1 MPKIN
6 LATVTSPLNST
17 EFQRQINENFTKVSE
32 SLDKQ
37 LQRESQNGV
46 VNYMED
52 VIDMGSNRII
62 NLAKAV
68 DPTDAMRKKE
78 FDEAAGNIEQWAEE
92 AKTSAANAKISETN
106 AEAAKVIAVSAA
118 NSAEDHEEDCQTI
131 LDSVET
137 LKEEIITNPSV
148 ETVAES
154 ITDVNIVAGRIDD
167 VSLVAENV
175 ETVVDAKNKVID
187 LATRI
192 SFGNLGDVQATTSL
206 VAPKGCE
213 FLDGHVITKE
223 AYPQAFI
230 ALEEGRLPSR
240 SKAEYKAAAGT
251 VSGLDFSVID
261 TSNFGGRYTVR
272 SNNTKADIIFN
283 LEQGFHGYVD
293 LGIKVPNNTTHY
305 ELAIGGLD
313 FNKNVARG
321 LLAETPLGT
330 VFYEDGVIKYFPK
343 FMLPNGS
350 QMQESAWTTIE
361 PTWASSGM
369 AYVSFKIVW
378 DSNELPYMEV
388 YSNHTPSEDTYVGA
402 CRWDEDTYGSFET
415 HSRFPW
421 SDMKVWPNEA
431 VIIGAYGNFTA
442 PAMYS
447 YYGHRIWVNG
457 EVAYQE
463 IFTPENSYPF
473 FGYDAGSSTAYLPIA
488 WDIFIEASDTHA
500 AIVEPGL
507 PDHTHNMFADITI
520 GSDGNLASS
529 TIQVAKGTSSGNGNY
544 EYTLKQTNTAAT
556 LGRTSLASGSIYGGS
571 TTVQP
576 HALRYRH
583 YIVLAEGATLAYT
596 NRPSVATYSALPT
609 TGNVLGDLR
618 GVLDTNISYVWVKFG
633 ENQYGWSSLGY
644 GIGVTEQRLQETVGD
659 IETAL
664 ASV

>member
-78 FDEAAGNIEQWAEE
+78 FDDATANIEQWAEE

-106 AEAAKVIAVSAA
+106 AESAKVIAVSAA
-118 NSAEDHEEDCQTI
+118 NSAQDHEEDCQTI

-167 VSLVAENV
+167 VSSVAENV

-206 VAPKGCE
+206 IAPKGCE
-213 FLDGHVITKE
+213 FLDGHVITKDK
-223 AYPQAFI
+223 YPQAFI

-240 SKAEYKAAAGT
+240 STAEYKAAAGT
-251 VSGLDFSVID
+251 VSG
-261 TSNFGGRYTVR
+261 
-272 SNNTKADIIFN
+272 
-283 LEQGFHGYVD
+283 
-293 LGIKVPNNTTHY
+293 
-305 ELAIGGLD
+305 
-313 FNKNVARG
+313 
-321 LLAETPLGT
+321 
-330 VFYEDGVIKYFPK
+330 
-343 FMLPNGS
+343 
-350 QMQESAWTTIE
+350 
-361 PTWASSGM
+361 
-369 AYVSFKIVW
+369 
-378 DSNELPYMEV
+378 
-388 YSNHTPSEDTYVGA
+388 
-402 CRWDEDTYGSFET
+402 
-415 HSRFPW
+415 
-421 SDMKVWPNEA
+421 
-431 VIIGAYGNFTA
+431 
-442 PAMYS
+442 
-447 YYGHRIWVNG
+447 
-457 EVAYQE
+457 E
-463 IFTPENSYPF
+463 IFTPENAYPF

-488 WDIFIEASDTHA
+488 WDIFIEASDVHA
-500 AIVEPGL
+500 DIVEPGL
-507 PDHTHNMFADITI
+507 PDHTHNMFANITI

-529 TIQVAKGTSSGNGNY
+529 AVQVAKGTSSGNGNY
-544 EYTLKQTNTAAT
+544 EYTLKQTDTAAT
-556 LGRTSLASGSIYGGS
+556 LGQTSLASGSVYGGS